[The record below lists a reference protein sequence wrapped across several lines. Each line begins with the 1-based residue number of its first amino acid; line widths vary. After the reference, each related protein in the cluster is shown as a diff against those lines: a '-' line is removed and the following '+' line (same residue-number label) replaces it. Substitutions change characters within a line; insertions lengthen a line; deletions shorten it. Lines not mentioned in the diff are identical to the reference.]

1 MPALAQDAS
10 QSRPRSL
17 PAPPVAAPA
26 APPLPADAATAEV
39 IINSVSGIAFVPAG
53 DSAPLTDGIDVAR
66 IPMLD
71 TAAFRASLAAR
82 LGRPASLADLN
93 AIAREA
99 VLAHRAGGRPLVDV
113 SIPEQDV
120 SAGRVRFVVSEFR
133 VGQVLVEGNRHVPA
147 ERIRE
152 AIRLAPGDVV
162 YQPQLVQDLEWLA
175 TNPFRRV
182 DIIYRRGEAPFTT
195 DVIARVQDRSPLRAY
210 AGFENNGQPAT
221 QRGRLFAGINWGAM
235 FGGDGQAAYQY
246 TTSPDLFDRRGGRGV
261 SFQAHAV
268 TLLQPLAGRSSILAF
283 GTWQRVRPDLGPF
296 FDVAGENWQLSL
308 RYSRIV
314 ARGATLSIGYDFK
327 QSDNDLLFGGTSVSA
342 QATRIHQLVLDLTT
356 TARLAGGGSIT
367 FGGTAFLSPGGIGA
381 RNSDGAFQPGAAQA
395 GVAFARATYAYA
407 RGTINAAI
415 PIAAGFE
422 ARTRLTGQISTGNLL
437 PSEQLAIA
445 GPGFVRGYD
454 PNAVLG
460 AQGLTVSQEV
470 FAPAFSLGTGR
481 DEGRVGAFFDAGMA
495 GNPDRLPGE
504 PRWARTTSAGLT
516 GLFALSPYVQLRLDY
531 GWQLRTL
538 PGASRRGQIGFIS
551 ATAGF

>member
-1 MPALAQDAS
+1 MPAGLAGE
-10 QSRPRSL
+10 
-17 PAPPVAAPA
+17 
-26 APPLPADAATAEV
+26 TA
-39 IINSVSGIAFVPAG
+39 
-53 DSAPLTDGIDVAR
+53 DGIDVSR

-71 TAAFRASLAAR
+71 TAEFRAALAAR
-82 LGRPASLADLN
+82 LGKPASLADLN
-93 AIAREA
+93 AIARDA
-99 VLAHRAGGRPLVDV
+99 VLAHRARGRPLVDV

-120 SAGRVRFVVSEFR
+120 SSGRVRFVVSEFR

-152 AIRLAPGDVV
+152 AIRLAPGDVI
-162 YQPQLVQDLEWLA
+162 YQPALVQDLEWLA

-182 DIIYRRGEAPFTT
+182 DIVYRRGQAPFTT
-195 DVIARVQDRSPLRAY
+195 DVIARVQDRAPVRAY

-246 TTSPDLFDRRGGRGV
+246 TTSPDLFEARGGRGV

-268 TLLQPLAGRSSILAF
+268 TLLQPLADRSSILAF

-308 RYSRIV
+308 RYARIV
-314 ARGATLSIGYDFK
+314 ARDTTLSIGYDFK

-342 QATRIHQLVLDLTT
+342 QATRIHQLVLDLTS
-356 TARLAGGGSIT
+356 TARLGTGTIT
-367 FGGTAFLSPGGIGA
+367 FGNTVFLSPGGIGN
-381 RNSDGAFQPGAAQA
+381 RNRDAAFQPGATQS
-395 GVAFARATYAYA
+395 GVAFARATYAYL
-407 RGTINAAI
+407 RSTLNAAL
-415 PIAAGFE
+415 PLAAGFE

-445 GPGFVRGYD
+445 GSGFVRGYD

-460 AQGLTVSQEV
+460 AQGLTFTQEL

-504 PRWARTTSAGLT
+504 PRWARTTSAGIT
-516 GLFALSPYVQLRLDY
+516 GLFALSPYLQLRLDY

-538 PGASRRGQIGFIS
+538 PGATRRGQLGFVS
-551 ATAGF
+551 VTAGF